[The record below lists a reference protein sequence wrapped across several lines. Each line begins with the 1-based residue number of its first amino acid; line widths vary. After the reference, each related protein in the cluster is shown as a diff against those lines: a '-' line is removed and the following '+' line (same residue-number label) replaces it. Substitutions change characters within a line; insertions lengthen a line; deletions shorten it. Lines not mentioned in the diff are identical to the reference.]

1 MTGRLFRVAPYR
13 SPFDEDLFFEIL
25 KSERVRARILMVIL
39 GGLCLLGLCVAFVLP
54 RDWTPF
60 DRLFGGR
67 FPAGTLALCSGA
79 AFVYELV
86 VHTVVG
92 QVIRRRIHFPELP
105 RYGNALVETS
115 LPTLL
120 LDVLSRAI
128 APELA
133 LNSPVP
139 MLYFLF
145 ISLST
150 LRLTAP
156 LSIFTGCVA
165 GVEFAALG
173 YVRLAHAGP
182 ETFFTSMGP
191 IVAKSWV
198 MVVAGLVCGF
208 VAAQIRRRLAAAL
221 HSLGEK
227 NRVVGMF
234 GQYVSP
240 AVVDQLLQQPVDARG
255 EVRHV
260 TIMFF
265 DIRDF
270 TAFAERRT
278 PEEVVDYLN
287 TLFGELIALVNANHG
302 IINKFLGDGFMACF
316 GAPLSD
322 GEDTQNAVRAAMAI
336 ADTVERMN
344 AAGTIP
350 PTRIGMGL
358 HAGAAVTGS
367 VGSEERKEYTI
378 IGDTVNLASRV
389 EQLTKQY
396 GAVLLVTDAVYR
408 VVEGR
413 YPARPLE
420 PVTVKGRQEPV
431 AIYALR

>member
-1 MTGRLFRVAPYR
+1 VRAPR
-13 SPFDEDLFFEIL
+13 AAFDDELFFEIL
-25 KSERVRARILMVIL
+25 KSERLRARILMVVL
-39 GGLCLLGLCVAFVLP
+39 GGLCLLALSVAFVLP
-54 RDWTPF
+54 REWNPIE
-60 DRLFGGR
+60 RLLGGR
-67 FPAGTLALCSGA
+67 FPAAAIGLASGA
-79 AFVYELV
+79 AFVYELIA
-86 VHTVVG
+86 HTVLG
-92 QVIRRRIHFPELP
+92 QVIRRRIHIPAFP

-115 LPTLL
+115 FPSLL

-128 APELA
+128 EPELA

-145 ISLST
+145 IILST
-150 LRLTAP
+150 LRLSAP
-156 LSIFTGCVA
+156 LSVFTGCVA
-165 GVEFAALG
+165 GVEFLALG
-173 YVRLAHAGP
+173 YVRLVPSGP
-182 ETFFTSMGP
+182 RTFFTSMGP
-191 IVAKSWV
+191 IVAKAWV

-208 VAAQIRRRLAAAL
+208 VGVQIRRRLAAAL

-240 AVVDQLLQQPVDARG
+240 AVVDRLLQQPVDARG

-260 TIMFF
+260 TIMFL

-287 TLFGELIALVNANHG
+287 TLFGALIALVNANHG

-316 GAPLSD
+316 GAPLSN
-322 GEDTQNAVRAAMAI
+322 GQDTQNAVRAAMAI
-336 ADTVERMN
+336 ADAVERMN
-344 AAGTIP
+344 ATGVIP

-358 HAGAAVTGS
+358 HAGDAVTGS
-367 VGSEERKEYTI
+367 VGSDERKEYTI

-408 VVEGR
+408 AVEGA
-413 YPARPLE
+413 YPARPIE
-420 PVTVKGRQEPV
+420 PVTVKGRQHPV